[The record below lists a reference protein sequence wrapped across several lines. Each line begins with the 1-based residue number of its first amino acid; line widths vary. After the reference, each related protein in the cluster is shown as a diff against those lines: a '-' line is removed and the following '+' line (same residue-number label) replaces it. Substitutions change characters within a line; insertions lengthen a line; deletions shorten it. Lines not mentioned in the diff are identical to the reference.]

1 MRSSDGHEPPDQSRN
16 RSQDSNATASD
27 LIGKAKSNDPEA
39 WKVLFDRYAPLIRYW
54 CRKSGFTADE
64 TDEVVQTAMTR
75 VWVYLPRFSKDG
87 EKAAFRRWLR
97 AITLTII
104 ADRLRQN
111 GKNPRAAGGTG
122 AIDLMNA
129 IPDHPPEDGSSDAPS
144 KKERSLVWEIMD
156 YLEDEFQEKT
166 WRAFLMVFLEK
177 RTSTEA
183 AEELGMSP
191 TAVRLAKARVLRRLR
206 DEATKRAGNSDEAS
220 EGSGQDSSK
229 G

>member
-1 MRSSDGHEPPDQSRN
+1 MRSFDGQGPPDQPS
-16 RSQDSNATASD
+16 SKPFDSNATASD
-27 LIGKAKSNDPEA
+27 LLGKAKRNDPEA

-54 CRKSGFTADE
+54 CRKSEFTADE

-97 AITLTII
+97 TITLTII
-104 ADRLRQN
+104 ADRSRTS
-111 GKNPRAAGGTG
+111 GKHPRATGGTG
-122 AIDLMNA
+122 ALDMMNA
-129 IPDHPPEDGSSDAPS
+129 IPDGEVEEGSSDVPS
-144 KKERSLVWEIMD
+144 KENRSLVWEIMD

-177 RTSTEA
+177 QTSSEA
-183 AEELGMSP
+183 AAELGMSP

-206 DEATKRAGNSDEAS
+206 DEAKKRTGRPTDSTGGAS
-220 EGSGQDSSK
+220 PDSPK